1 MADYPTISVII
12 PVYNAAS
19 YLDRCIHSIL
29 CQTFTDLELIL
40 IDDGSSD
47 DSGAICDCYAGKDA
61 RVIVKHCQNQGVSMA
76 RNEGLAMARGGYI
89 SFVDSDDYL
98 DLSAYE
104 KMLSLAREKHAQVVW
119 CDFAQF
125 TDTGQCYYLKAFE
138 EGADKHTTI
147 SNMITY
153 GPNGGALWNYLL
165 IDSNLIKG
173 HSLAFPARYKFGEDF
188 WFGLQVHVF
197 SQKSVKANE
206 VLYYYYM
213 GNPGSISHN
222 EDPDSTLMKWN
233 CLSESYSFLK
243 EQGLFEEFR
252 KEISWRMLL
261 AKTPWVMSPS
271 TFHLYY
277 SRLPEVNSYV
287 NDNPLLGGKMKVLM
301 RLLNKKHKTLASL
314 LVNAYSI
321 KNNH

>member
-76 RNEGLAMARGGYI
+76 RNEGLAMARGEYI

-104 KMLSLAREKHAQVVW
+104 KMLSRAREKNAQVVW

-125 TDTGQCYYLKAFE
+125 TDKGQCYYLKAFE
-138 EGADKHTTI
+138 EGPDKHTTI
-147 SNMITY
+147 SNLITY
-153 GPNGGALWNYLL
+153 GPNGGPPWNYLL
-165 IDSNLIKG
+165 IDSALIKG
-173 HSLAFPARYKFGEDF
+173 HSLCFPSRYKLGEDF
-188 WFGLQVHVF
+188 WFGFQVHIL
-197 SQKSVKANE
+197 SQKSSKLNE
-206 VLYYYYM
+206 SLYFYNL
-213 GNPGSISHN
+213 GNPGSITHN

-233 CLSESYSFLK
+233 CLCESYSFLK

-271 TFHLYY
+271 TFHLYD
-277 SRLPEVNSYV
+277 SCLPEVNSYI

-314 LVNAYSI
+314 LVKAYSV
-321 KNNH
+321 KGKF